1 MVAPRAGGSS
11 NQKRRMY
18 SRQEGASAGRVQLV
32 GPAEHYGGRTA
43 VSAPVDAVRG
53 IGVVQLVV
61 AAASF
66 NPAEAALRAG
76 LLRERCGP
84 PMADYTAGP
93 VGAALD
99 GPVDT
104 LLNLVPL
111 SPPDAAALARVLR
124 QGGRLVSI
132 ATPIEP
138 SADAGVSA
146 VHMVARNDV
155 AQLAALVELVD
166 ATVLGIDI
174 GDLRPLAGFADVHRR
189 SEEGQTRG
197 KVIITP

>member
-1 MVAPRAGGSS
+1 
-11 NQKRRMY
+11 
-18 SRQEGASAGRVQLV
+18 
-32 GPAEHYGGRTA
+32 
-43 VSAPVDAVRG
+43 
-53 IGVVQLVV
+53 
-61 AAASF
+61 
-66 NPAEAALRAG
+66 
-76 LLRERCGP
+76 
-84 PMADYTAGP
+84 MADYTAGP